1 MSYVIANLW
10 FGLFFLLSWAESAE
24 LDFTQQVSRQ
34 IETEIATR
42 LSIPASDVIVHHLG
56 MVNAHRCS
64 QVTYVK
70 TEISDSEDFRG
81 KTLVGVEGW
90 QGDKLCG
97 RWTVQADIEIWSD
110 LPVARLA
117 VDPGEVVTIDFQRG
131 RLDQVREPIFTYTST
146 LQNATLVAVVPIAQ
160 GEVLK
165 RSNLRRKLD
174 FEQGQ
179 TVKVLVQKGA
189 LTVQVN
195 GVLLR
200 GGYIGDTVKV
210 RSSTNSILEGQLTEN
225 GTVLLK

>member
-1 MSYVIANLW
+1 MIAHLW
-10 FGLFFLLSWAESAE
+10 FEVFFGVSLAESVE
-24 LDFTQQVSRQ
+24 LDFTKQVYQQ
-34 IETEIATR
+34 IESEISTR
-42 LSIPASDVIVHHLG
+42 LSISTDDVTVHHLS
-56 MVNAHRCS
+56 MTNSHRCS
-64 QVTYVK
+64 KATYVK

-90 QGDKLCG
+90 QEEKLCG

-110 LPVARLA
+110 LPVAQFA
-117 VDPGEVVTIDFQRG
+117 ADPGEVVAIDFQRG
-131 RLDQVREPIFTYTST
+131 RLDQVREPIFVYTST
-146 LQNATLVAVVPIAQ
+146 LQNATMVAVVPIAQ

-165 RSNLRRKLD
+165 RTNLRRKLD

-179 TVKVLVQKGA
+179 AVKVLVQKGA

-200 GGYIGDTVKV
+200 GGYIGDIVKV

>member
-1 MSYVIANLW
+1 M
-10 FGLFFLLSWAESAE
+10 
-24 LDFTQQVSRQ
+24 DFTQQVSRQ

-42 LSIPASDVIVHHLG
+42 LSIPPSDVIVHHLG

-64 QVTYVK
+64 KATYVK

-90 QGDKLCG
+90 QEEKLCG

-110 LPVARLA
+110 LPVARFA

-131 RLDQVREPIFTYTST
+131 RLDQVREPIFVYTSN

-165 RSNLRRKLD
+165 RTNLRRKLD